1 MTRKNIFAII
11 GSASTNSSNL
21 KLVEYMAGLTKEYF
35 NITIFDK
42 LHELPHFNPELSL
55 ENTPQAI
62 ISFRESISKADG
74 LIFCTPEYIFS
85 IPSGL
90 KNCIEWCVSTTVFS
104 GKPTGI
110 ITASAQGEKAHAE
123 LMLVLHTVECKFI
136 DTTTL
141 LIQGIKGKIST
152 AGAIT
157 DAGLAAMMDDFI
169 AAFKNL
175 VDKE

>member
-1 MTRKNIFAII
+1 
-11 GSASTNSSNL
+11 
-21 KLVEYMAGLTKEYF
+21 
-35 NITIFDK
+35 
-42 LHELPHFNPELSL
+42 
-55 ENTPQAI
+55 
-62 ISFRESISKADG
+62 
-74 LIFCTPEYIFS
+74 
-85 IPSGL
+85 
-90 KNCIEWCVSTTVFS
+90 
-104 GKPTGI
+104 
-110 ITASAQGEKAHAE
+110 
-123 LMLVLHTVECKFI
+123 MLVLHTVECKFI